1 MLQSPIPEFRKGK
14 RRISSDK
21 HGRVCGRKSERWHC
35 QGFNES
41 RKSNGSKRTGVRKTI
56 SPFVHSAKQQTESQ
70 QDEQAEHTESI
81 HRNAPNPHRPNTLTT
96 DDHSICRGTLAT
108 AFEKRS
114 SKSLTHESCVGCLHS
129 QRTSPFVHP
138 RSPHVSE

>member
-1 MLQSPIPEFRKGK
+1 M
-14 RRISSDK
+14 
-21 HGRVCGRKSERWHC
+21 
-35 QGFNES
+35 
-41 RKSNGSKRTGVRKTI
+41 KTI

-96 DDHSICRGTLAT
+96 DDHSICCGTLAT

-138 RSPHVSE
+138 RSPQSANNTPPEDTKLTQYLSEFLLRPISGEPQDR